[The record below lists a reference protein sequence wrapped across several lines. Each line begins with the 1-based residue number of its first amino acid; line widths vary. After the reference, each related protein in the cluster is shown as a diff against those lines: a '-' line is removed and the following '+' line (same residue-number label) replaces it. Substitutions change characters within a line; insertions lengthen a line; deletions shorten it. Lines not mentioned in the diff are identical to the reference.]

1 MDADELTATNQERK
15 WPGNR
20 DSYFNKMFYVVCA
33 YVFIGLLVYCAS
45 SIIPPIKA
53 ILMKKE
59 EIMAAQLVGLQ
70 RIPKME
76 EAIQRMEERQVALTS
91 KSMDDRLSKIESAV
105 TSGDLSVEEIKE
117 LSQLAE
123 EVKSLKGFLVKDP
136 SAFFELK
143 ELQSNY
149 KALVSDQ
156 AKYAVKDVVDSQITT
171 MQWVGGIFMT
181 IVLAVLF
188 SPLATKTKAT
198 RPLKKSRASEGE
210 GDAAEEESP

>member
-1 MDADELTATNQERK
+1 
-15 WPGNR
+15 
-20 DSYFNKMFYVVCA
+20 
-33 YVFIGLLVYCAS
+33 
-45 SIIPPIKA
+45 
-53 ILMKKE
+53 
-59 EIMAAQLVGLQ
+59 MAAQLVGLQ

>member
-1 MDADELTATNQERK
+1 MDDMTAKNQERK
-15 WPGNR
+15 WWPGNR
-20 DSYFNKMFYVVCA
+20 ESYFSKIFYMLCA
-33 YVFIGLLVYCAS
+33 YVFIGLLLYCAF
-45 SIIPPIKA
+45 SIIPPIKG

-59 EIMAAQLVGLQ
+59 EIMAAQLTGLQ
-70 RIPKME
+70 RIPKIE
-76 EAIQRMEERQVALTS
+76 EAIQRMEERQATLTS
-91 KSMDDRLSKIESAV
+91 KSMDERLSKIEGAV
-105 TSGDLSVEEIKE
+105 TKGDLSLEEIKE

-123 EVKSLKGFLVKDP
+123 EVKILKGFLVKDP

-156 AKYAVKDVVDSQITT
+156 AKYAVKDVVDSQITM
-171 MQWVGGIFMT
+171 MQWVGGIFMG
-181 IVLAVLF
+181 IVLAVIF

-198 RPLKKSRASEGE
+198 RPLKKGNASDGQ